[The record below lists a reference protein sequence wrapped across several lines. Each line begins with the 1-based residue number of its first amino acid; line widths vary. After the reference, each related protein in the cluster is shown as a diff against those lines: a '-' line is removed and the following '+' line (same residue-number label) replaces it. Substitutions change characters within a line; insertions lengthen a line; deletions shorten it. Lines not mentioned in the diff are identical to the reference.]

1 MDQSSQ
7 NKEKRNHIPG
17 IDRGKVVIYSLSTC
31 IWCKKT
37 KKLLTDLG
45 VDFEYIYVDRLD
57 GEEKNQIIQEV
68 TRFNPSISFP
78 TTIIDGEKVI
88 LGFKE
93 TEIREAFGF

>member
-17 IDRGKVVIYSLSTC
+17 IDRGNIVVYSLSTC
-31 IWCKKT
+31 IWCEKT

-45 VDFEYIYVDRLD
+45 VDFEYIYVDKLD

-68 TRFNPSISFP
+68 RRFNPSISFP
-78 TTIIDGEKVI
+78 TTIINGKKAI

-93 TEIREAFGF
+93 KEIREATGF

>member
-17 IDRGKVVIYSLSTC
+17 IDKGKVVIYSLSTC

-68 TRFNPSISFP
+68 RRFNPSISFP